1 MATLTLGTGGH
12 LGRVGQDTGP
22 TFSEG
27 AIDRLADQSASPPVG
42 SISFVVVTENAV
54 RHVGAVVE
62 VIEGAL
68 RDGDEAILLTRSDR
82 VAELPGPSR
91 PWLRV
96 VGLPDASVFALRGHI
111 PAAARRDWVVL
122 LEEHTLITR
131 ATLALVRDMIRDR
144 PAIDLIV
151 ILGRNLTSVTP
162 WGWANFL
169 HTFALAWAPVDR
181 PPPFSPVTSV
191 AVRRAALEAE
201 APLQE
206 GEWELR
212 AIPRVFGRGRV
223 GYANEIHIDHVR
235 PLSFASCFALNF
247 HNARAGA
254 SQQRRFGVPAR
265 AVIVEGWYNLARR
278 PRELASAL
286 DRRRHEL
293 PAGTSWRLRVV
304 GLAFCL
310 GATIG
315 ALLGAGRSAHK
326 LD

>member
-1 MATLTLGTGGH
+1 
-12 LGRVGQDTGP
+12 
-22 TFSEG
+22 
-27 AIDRLADQSASPPVG
+27 
-42 SISFVVVTENAV
+42 
-54 RHVGAVVE
+54 
-62 VIEGAL
+62 
-68 RDGDEAILLTRSDR
+68 
-82 VAELPGPSR
+82 
-91 PWLRV
+91 
-96 VGLPDASVFALRGHI
+96 LPDASVFALRGHI
-111 PAAARRDWVVL
+111 PAVARRDWVVL
-122 LEEHTLITR
+122 LEEHTLVTG

-169 HTFALAWAPVDR
+169 HTFALAWAPVDG

-212 AIPRVFGRGRV
+212 AIPRVFARGRI
-223 GYANEIHIDHVR
+223 GYANEIHIDHVK

-254 SQQRRFGVPAR
+254 SHQRRFGVPAR
-265 AVIVEGWYNLARR
+265 AVIVEGWHNLARR
-278 PRELASAL
+278 PRQLVRALAP
-286 DRRRHEL
+286 RWHEL
-293 PAGTSWRLRVV
+293 PSGMAWRLGVV

-310 GATIG
+310 GMTTG
-315 ALLGAGRSAHK
+315 VLLGPGKSPHK